1 MTASVNFNPIQT
13 TNFPGTFFVSTNGF
27 VQGVME
33 DDPVSRFY
41 LRSGVVASA
50 ATVPMWGG
58 VGIAEGLAGG
68 STGTADELN
77 SILSAASSANGI
89 DGFTVFNQAAAMVI
103 TNSSTVPLSGSLM
116 AVNFFRF
123 GSGARVAV
131 QTTSTVASALAG
143 GSTSPTLY
151 WDPVNYQVT
160 TVATSNVALPTSVKL
175 THVDVGNSKIVSYDS
190 TSGYANWTE
199 GGSTLVLVL

>member
-160 TVATSNVALPTSVKL
+160 PVATSNVALPTSVKL

>member
-160 TVATSNVALPTSVKL
+160 TVSTSNVALPTSVKL

>member
-68 STGTADELN
+68 STGIADELN